1 MEYALYGNLHDFLKY
16 CHPPLFPS
24 RGGPLTCNWIN
35 HHTTISPHSSYSS
48 SSCSS
53 PGSSTTPFL
62 DKSSHV
68 PLSAQ
73 VSNSTTHTYLQFSS
87 DLTTPPPSLHQFS
100 LEDPSDGRSL
110 FEALSHQV
118 AGLVPPAHSACP
130 LSHDYINIPGRIRN
144 GDFLNFAFQIASGLD
159 HLKRMNVRTNIKY
172 Y

>member
-16 CHPPLFPS
+16 CRPPLFPS
-24 RGGPLTCNWIN
+24 RGGGPLTYNWIN

-53 PGSSTTPFL
+53 PSSSTTPFL
-62 DKSSHV
+62 DKSSHI

-100 LEDPSDGRSL
+100 LEDPRNGRSL

-118 AGLVPPAHSACP
+118 AGLVPSAHSTCP

-159 HLKRMNVRTNIKY
+159 HLKRMNVSK
-172 Y
+172 